1 MALSGRGDRRLE
13 RQQRLG
19 AVLQE
24 NPFATDEELARLF
37 GVSVQTVRLDRLAL
51 GIPELRERV
60 RAVARQA
67 YGQVRSL
74 SETELIGELVHLELG
89 KTAISVM
96 EITPAMVLERSK
108 IARGHY
114 LFAQANSLAVAVI
127 DAALVLTGS
136 ARVRY
141 RRPVYVGEKVIAKAV
156 VKVVRG
162 PTVLVSVY
170 SQVKGETVF
179 KGQFV
184 VVAIKSE
191 EVGEGRPCA
200 SR

>member
-1 MALSGRGDRRLE
+1 MALSGRSGRRLE
-13 RQQRLG
+13 RQRRLG
-19 AVLQE
+19 AILAE
-24 NPFATDEELARLF
+24 NPFATDEELAKLF

-60 RAVARQA
+60 RSVARQA

-74 SETELIGELVHLELG
+74 SEEELIGELVHLELG
-89 KTAISVM
+89 KTAISIL
-96 EITPAMVLERSK
+96 EITPAMVLEKSG

-127 DAALVLTGS
+127 DASLVLTGS

-141 RRPVYVGEKVIAKAV
+141 RRPVYVNEKVIAKALV
-156 VKVVRG
+156 RVVRG
-162 PTVLVSVY
+162 STALVSVH
-170 SQVKGETVF
+170 SQVKGEIVF

-184 VVAIKSE
+184 VVAQRDEPSKE
-191 EVGEGRPCA
+191 AGRCA
-200 SR
+200 LP

>member
-184 VVAIKSE
+184 VVAVKSE

>member
-1 MALSGRGDRRLE
+1 MGRSLRSDRRLE
-13 RQQRLG
+13 RHRRLESI
-19 AVLQE
+19 LQE
-24 NPFATDEELARLF
+24 NPFTTDEELARLF

-60 RAVARQA
+60 RSVARHA

-74 SETELIGELVHLELG
+74 TREELVGELVHLELG
-89 KTAISVM
+89 RTGISIL
-96 EITPAMVLERSK
+96 EITPDMVLEKSQ

-127 DAALVLTGS
+127 DAPLVVTGS

-141 RRPVYVGEKVIAKAV
+141 RRPVYVGEKVVAKAS

-162 PTVLVSVY
+162 PTVLVSVH
-170 SQVKGETVF
+170 SQVKGELVF
-179 KGQFV
+179 KGQFIV
-184 VVAIKSE
+184 VSLKQQSAKE
-191 EVGEGRPCA
+191 AAPCG
-200 SR
+200 SP

>member
-1 MALSGRGDRRLE
+1 MALSGRSGRRME
-13 RQQRLG
+13 RQRRLG
-19 AVLQE
+19 AILAE
-24 NPFATDEELARLF
+24 NPFATDEELAKLF

-60 RAVARQA
+60 RSVARQA

-74 SETELIGELVHLELG
+74 SQEELIGELVHLELG
-89 KTAISVM
+89 KTAISIL
-96 EITPAMVLERSK
+96 EITPAMVLEKSG

-127 DAALVLTGS
+127 DAPSVLTGS

-141 RRPVYVGEKVIAKAV
+141 RRPVYVHERVVAKAM

-162 PTVLVSVY
+162 STALVSVH
-170 SQVKGETVF
+170 SQVKGEIVF

-184 VVAIKSE
+184 VVAQKDE
-191 EVGEGRPCA
+191 PFKEAGQCA
-200 SR
+200 LP

>member
-162 PTVLVSVY
+162 PTVLVS
-170 SQVKGETVF
+170 
-179 KGQFV
+179 
-184 VVAIKSE
+184 
-191 EVGEGRPCA
+191 
-200 SR
+200 